1 MSAKAMVLVGA
12 QRLEMEEF
20 PLPGIGSEDALL
32 RIEACGLC
40 GSDVEQYDGALA
52 AIGIPFSTI
61 LGHEP
66 VGTIEKIGAAASR
79 RWDASQGGRVLVEP
93 LLGCGYWRAC
103 LKGNYRTVPEGAR

>member
-1 MSAKAMVLVGA
+1 MSAKAMVLVRA

-40 GSDVEQYDGALA
+40 GSDVEPDDGALA

-66 VGTIEKIGAAASR
+66 VGTIEKIGAEASR
-79 RWDASQGGRVLVEP
+79 RWDGAEWGRVVVQP
-93 LLGCGYWRAC
+93 LHAVGC
-103 LKGNYRTVPEGAR
+103 

>member
-1 MSAKAMVLVGA
+1 MSAKAMVLVRA

-61 LGHEP
+61 MGHEP
-66 VGTIEKIGAAASR
+66 VGTIEKIGGGASR
-79 RWDASQGGRVLVEP
+79 RRRGSAGGRAAVWA
-93 LLGCGYWRAC
+93 LLGCGYFRAD
-103 LKGNYRTVPEGAR
+103 LRGM

>member
-66 VGTIEKIGAAASR
+66 VATIEKIGAEAPR
-79 RWDASQGGRVLVEP
+79 RWNLSDRDPLVLYP
-93 LLGCGYWRAC
+93 LLRTAYNHAC
-103 LKGNYRTVPEGAR
+103 LLPNHLP